1 MRRRGLIAVAV
12 VAATAALVPASA
24 GAAAYTKFMSCDR
37 QPLFR
42 SHVCPR
48 DTRTEARIFAAFRSN
63 RADVD
68 WKPCARY
75 PTGRLSCGP
84 VQPAQRGTLYTLS
97 FTTSRPG
104 RFKFFW
110 VVNGKR
116 LPGTWKLRVKR

>member
-1 MRRRGLIAVAV
+1 MKRTGLIVLV
-12 VAATAALVPASA
+12 LAAAIAALAPSSA

-37 QPLFR
+37 EPLAR

-48 DTRTEARIFAAFRSN
+48 DTSSQARIFAAFRSN
-63 RADVD
+63 RDDAN

-84 VQPAQRGTLYTLS
+84 VQSARRGRLYTLS
-97 FTTSRPG
+97 FTTSRLG

-110 VVNGKR
+110 VVDGRR
-116 LPGTWKLRVKR
+116 LPGSWKLRIKP